1 MGMASPDGGQPVRAW
16 IARNRRALSVGGHL
30 LILGL
35 VVWFL
40 VRPQIGSTQDSLAL
54 LSEVQVPWLGGA
66 IAAEWVSL
74 TAYTF
79 LTYRLLAP
87 ATRPRWWTVAR
98 VDISAIGLGKCL
110 PDGGAAGTA
119 LSVRLFALDGV
130 PAGDAAVAKVVQGLG
145 SAVLLQVLVF
155 AGLGTAVA
163 LGLGSTWASPLLVVA
178 GGFVLTATL
187 IGLGLSR
194 PRLWSWLE
202 RVAGGVPRFGG
213 RLVGL
218 LRGLRDG
225 QGLAHLKAVGATPVL
240 LAELILYSAAN
251 WVFDALALWMAL
263 ESFHADV
270 GIRAILVAY
279 AAQAIGTWIPL
290 TPGGLGVAESI
301 MIPAVVAYGATR
313 PAAVDGI
320 LAWRLLSYWIPILA
334 GAAAY
339 LSLTTRRDRS
349 KTTSDG

>member
-1 MGMASPDGGQPVRAW
+1 MGVATPDRGTGVRAW
-16 IARNRRALSVGGHL
+16 ITRHRTGLSITAHL
-30 LILGL
+30 TILGL
-35 VVWFL
+35 VIWFL
-40 VRPQIGSTQDSLAL
+40 VRPQIGSTHESLAL
-54 LSEVQVPWLGGA
+54 LSQVKVPWLLGA
-66 IAAEWVSL
+66 IAMEVISL
-74 TAYTF
+74 TAYTL

-87 ATRPRWWTVAR
+87 ASRPRWWTVAR

-130 PAGDAAVAKVVQGLG
+130 PATDAAVAKVVQGLG

-155 AGLGTAVA
+155 IGLGTAVT

-178 GGFVLTATL
+178 GGFILTATL

-202 RVAGGVPRFGG
+202 RLVGGVPRFGA
-213 RLVGL
+213 RLVGM

-225 QGLAHLKAVGATPVL
+225 NGLAHLREVAGTPVL
-240 LAELILYSAAN
+240 LSELVLYSAAN
-251 WVFDALALWMAL
+251 WVFDATALWMAL
-263 ESFHADV
+263 EAFNADV

-301 MIPAVVAYGATR
+301 MIPAVIAYGATR
-313 PAAVDGI
+313 AAAVDGI
-320 LAWRLLSYWIPILA
+320 LAWRLLSYWIPIVL
-334 GAAAY
+334 GAISY
-339 LSLTTRRDRS
+339 LSLTARRDRRGIR
-349 KTTSDG
+349 D

>member
-1 MGMASPDGGQPVRAW
+1 MGAATPEVRTGLRAW
-16 IARNRRALSVGGHL
+16 LSRHGTSVSVALHL
-30 LILGL
+30 TILGL

-40 VRPQIGSTQDSLAL
+40 VRPQIGSTHESLAL
-54 LSEVQVPWLGGA
+54 LSQVKLPWLSGA
-66 IAAEWVSL
+66 IAAEIVSL
-74 TAYTF
+74 VAYTL

-87 ATRPRWWTVAR
+87 ATRPRWWNVAR

-130 PAGDAAVAKVVQGLG
+130 PATDAAVAKVVQGLG

-178 GGFVLTATL
+178 GGFILTATL

-202 RVAGGVPRFGG
+202 RVAGGVPRFGA
-213 RLVGL
+213 RLVEM

-225 QGLAHLKAVGATPVL
+225 NGLAHLRAVAGTPVL
-240 LAELILYSAAN
+240 LSELVLYSTAN

-263 ESFHADV
+263 ESFNADV

-320 LAWRLLSYWIPILA
+320 LAWRLLSYWIPIVL
-334 GAAAY
+334 GSISY
-339 LSLTTRRDRS
+339 LSLTARRDRS
-349 KTTSDG
+349 GIRN